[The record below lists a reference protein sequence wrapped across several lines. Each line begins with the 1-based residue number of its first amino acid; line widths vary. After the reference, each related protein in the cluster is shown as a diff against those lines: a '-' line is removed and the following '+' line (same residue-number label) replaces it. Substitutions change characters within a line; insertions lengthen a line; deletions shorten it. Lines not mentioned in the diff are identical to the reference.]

1 MYSITEIDNSFFVNK
16 IHMEPLS
23 NFLKNGGGFSSLK
36 ALELNSGGVNF
47 DCMDHLK
54 SIINSNN
61 EKITHFNFSNASDL
75 FDDDESTEI
84 FRGLTNLEYIK

>member
-1 MYSITEIDNSFFVNK
+1 
-16 IHMEPLS
+16 MEPLS

-54 SIINSNN
+54 NIIDINK
-61 EKITHFNFSNASDL
+61 EKITHFNFPSASDL
-75 FDDDESTEI
+75 FHYDKSMEI
-84 FRGLTNLEYIK
+84 FRGLKNLEFIK

>member
-1 MYSITEIDNSFFVNK
+1 
-16 IHMEPLS
+16 MEPLS

-54 SIINSNN
+54 IIIDIDK
-61 EKITHFNFSNASDL
+61 EKITHFNFSSASDL
-75 FDDDESTEI
+75 FGNDKSTEI
-84 FRGLTNLEYIK
+84 FTGLTNLEYIK